1 MNIAFKRIAVAAA
14 LLLSISVAQSAQA
27 DLFITE
33 IAPWSSGNSSLEAD
47 WFEVTNFGSSAVNIS
62 GWKMDDNSNL
72 FSKAVALNGISSIGA
87 GESVIFIESS
97 SPSIAAD
104 FKNLWFGAN
113 VPAGLQIGTYSGSGI
128 GLSTSGDAV
137 NLYNAVGGL
146 QASVT
151 FGASPTDAPYATFDN
166 AAALNNTTISRL
178 SAVGSNGAFL
188 AINDLCEIGSPG
200 AVTATP
206 VPAAAWLL
214 GSGLF
219 GLVGLRRRA
228 KNQ

>member
-1 MNIAFKRIAVAAA
+1 MNMAFKRIAVAAA
-14 LLLSISVAQSAQA
+14 LLLSIGAAQSAQA

-33 IAPWSSGNSSLEAD
+33 VAPWSSGNSSLGSD
-47 WFEVTNFGSSAVNIS
+47 WFEVTNTGSSAVNIS

-72 FSKAVALNGISSIGA
+72 FSKAVALNGITNIGA

-97 SPSIAAD
+97 SPSVAAD

-113 VPAGLQIGTYSGSGI
+113 APAGLQIGTYSGSGI
-128 GLSTSGDAV
+128 GMSTSGDAV
-137 NLYNAVGGL
+137 NLYNAIGGL
-146 QASVT
+146 QASVA
-151 FGASPTDAPYATFDN
+151 FGSSPTDAPYATFDN

-178 SAVGSNGAFL
+178 SSVGSNGAFL
-188 AINDLCEIGSPG
+188 ALNDLCEIGSPG

-214 GSGLF
+214 GSGLM

-228 KNQ
+228 KEQ

>member
-1 MNIAFKRIAVAAA
+1 MNMTFKHIAVAAA
-14 LLLSISVAQSAQA
+14 LLLSVGAAQSAQA

-33 IAPWSSGNSSLEAD
+33 VAPWSSGNSALEAD

-62 GWKMDDNSNL
+62 GWKIDDNSNL
-72 FSKAVALNGISSIGA
+72 FSKAVALNGITNIKA

-97 SPSIAAD
+97 SSSIAAD
-104 FKNLWFGAN
+104 FKNLWYGAN
-113 VPAGLQIGTYSGSGI
+113 APAGLQIGTYSGSGV
-128 GLSTSGDAV
+128 GLSASGDAL

-166 AAALNNTTISRL
+166 AAALDNTTISRL
-178 SAVGSNGAFL
+178 SVVGSNGAFL
-188 AINDLCEIGSPG
+188 ALNDLCEIGSPG

-214 GSGLF
+214 GSGLV

-228 KNQ
+228 KKQ